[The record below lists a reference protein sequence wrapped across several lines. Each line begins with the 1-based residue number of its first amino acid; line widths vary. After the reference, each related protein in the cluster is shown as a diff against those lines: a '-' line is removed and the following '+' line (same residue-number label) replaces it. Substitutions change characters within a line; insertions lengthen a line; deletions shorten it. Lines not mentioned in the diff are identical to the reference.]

1 MRDSVYFKSSWQLCY
16 FILYVSVAI
25 YPSSQCI
32 DLQCW
37 QKEKNAYLKDKSY
50 IFWEH
55 GLFFSKETMTKEI
68 KEIFIIN
75 SNPDVG
81 SHGKRKEE
89 KESDQKAGETRTL
102 WMFTDLYIMHYIKNM
117 HYCMI

>member
-1 MRDSVYFKSSWQLCY
+1 
-16 FILYVSVAI
+16 
-25 YPSSQCI
+25 
-32 DLQCW
+32 
-37 QKEKNAYLKDKSY
+37 
-50 IFWEH
+50 
-55 GLFFSKETMTKEI
+55 MTKEI
-68 KEIFIIN
+68 KEIFIIS

-102 WMFTDLYIMHYIKNM
+102 LMFTDLYIMHYIKNM